1 MSAAEEAEFCDGVK
15 LMAWLRETEPR
26 LWAETGDLR
35 GNTGNVNG
43 TIGPNWNRRFYDWNR
58 GSRPSVY
65 TVDKLMVAL
74 GRHLLEIPDEC
85 FVEERK
91 YNESPERKWQR
102 ERAVRMVE
110 EGYHKLEVA
119 AEMGVSRATIAR
131 WVEKER
137 AAA

>member
-1 MSAAEEAEFCDGVK
+1 MSAAEEAEFCDGPA
-15 LMAWLRETEPR
+15 LMAWLREVEPKLFGKR
-26 LWAETGDLR
+26 WEASPGQVRPMIGD
-35 GNTGNVNG
+35 
-43 TIGPNWNRRFYDWNR
+43 NWNRRFYDWTR
-58 GSRPSVY
+58 GACPSVY

-85 FVEERK
+85 FCEERR

-102 ERAVRMVE
+102 ERAVEMVA

-119 AEMGVSRATIAR
+119 RQMGVSRATIAR

>member
-15 LMAWLRETEPR
+15 LMAWLREVEPKLFGKR
-26 LWAETGDLR
+26 WECSPGQVRPMIGD
-35 GNTGNVNG
+35 
-43 TIGPNWNRRFYDWNR
+43 NWNRRFYDWDR
-58 GSRPSVY
+58 GTRPSVY

-85 FVEERK
+85 FCEERR
-91 YNESPERKWQR
+91 YNESPERRWQR
-102 ERAVRMVE
+102 ERAVEMVA

-119 AEMGVSRATIAR
+119 RQMGVSRATIAR

>member
-15 LMAWLRETEPR
+15 LMAWLREVEPKLFGKR
-26 LWAETGDLR
+26 WEGSPGQVRPMIGD
-35 GNTGNVNG
+35 
-43 TIGPNWNRRFYDWNR
+43 NWNRRFYDWTR
-58 GSRPSVY
+58 GACPSVY

-85 FVEERK
+85 FCEERR

-102 ERAVRMVE
+102 ERAVEMVA

-119 AEMGVSRATIAR
+119 RQMGVSRATIAR

>member
-15 LMAWLRETEPR
+15 LMAWLREVEPR

-43 TIGPNWNRRFYDWNR
+43 TIGPNWNRRFYDWDR
-58 GSRPSVY
+58 GSCPSVY

-85 FVEERK
+85 FVEKREYK
-91 YNESPERKWQR
+91 ESPERRWKR
-102 ERAVRMVE
+102 ETALRLVE
-110 EGYHKLEVA
+110 EGHFQSEAARAVGVTRRVVA
-119 AEMGVSRATIAR
+119 G
-131 WVEKER
+131 WLQKQR
-137 AAA
+137 AA

>member
-1 MSAAEEAEFCDGVK
+1 MSAAEEAGFCDGPK
-15 LMAWLRETEPR
+15 LMAWLREVEPE
-26 LWAETGDLR
+26 LWESNREGGVCGQVAPR
-35 GNTGNVNG
+35 
-43 TIGPNWNRRFYDWNR
+43 IGQSWNRRFYDWDR
-58 GSRPSVY
+58 GAQPNVY

-85 FVEERK
+85 FCEERR
-91 YNESPERKWQR
+91 YNESPERRWQR
-102 ERAVRMVE
+102 ERAVEMVA

-119 AEMGVSRATIAR
+119 RQMGVSRATIAR